1 MATACV
7 GAITPAAS
15 ASAFGAVGAGG
26 VALDFGCTLITAFA
40 AAFATAFAA
49 TGFTTA
55 LTAAS
60 VVATA
65 GFAAAR
71 LATLA

>member
-1 MATACV
+1 LATACV
-7 GAITPAAS
+7 GAITSAAS

-26 VALDFGCTLITAFA
+26 VALDFGGTLIAAFA
-40 AAFATAFAA
+40 AAFASTS
-49 TGFTTA
+49 FTTA